1 MRIGLLVDAYKPHV
15 SGITTFVSQHKQAL
29 EDQGHK
35 VFVFTLGNLD
45 YEDEELRI
53 IRSPAIP
60 LSDTGYY
67 LNFSFARTA
76 RNKCKTMDVLHAHHP
91 FITGRIAVRY
101 GKRYGIPVV
110 YTNHTR
116 YDLYAQHYLP
126 VLPDAL
132 TQTFLE
138 AYLPSFTSQ
147 CDLVIAPSKGLHDV
161 LRSYSVTCHIE
172 VIPNG
177 IDLEPFQNPRTRHT
191 RAELGIPESAK
202 VMVYVGRI
210 APEKNLAFL
219 LRAFA
224 VVSRELPE
232 TCLLL
237 VGDGPEMD
245 NLMDRAQQSGISE
258 KVIFAGRVE
267 YEDVSGYL
275 NIADAFVTASVT
287 EVHPLSVIEAMAVGL
302 PVLGIESP
310 GVGDTVADG
319 VNGLLTGH
327 NLAEFSL
334 KMFRL
339 MSEDDLR
346 ARLAKRALEDSEQY
360 SILNTSKRILG
371 FYQELVAECQKR
383 REREESE
390 KGVLSIIRK

>member
-1 MRIGLLVDAYKPHV
+1 MRIGLLVDVYKPHV
-15 SGITTFVSQHKQAL
+15 SGITNLVCQHKKTL

-45 YEDEELRI
+45 YEDEEPRI

-67 LNFSFARTA
+67 LNFSFSRTA
-76 RNKCKTMDVLHAHHP
+76 RNMCKTMDILHAQHP

-101 GKRYGIPVV
+101 GKRYGVPVV

-116 YDLYAQHYLP
+116 YDLYAPHYLP
-126 VLPDAL
+126 LLPDAL
-132 TQTFLE
+132 APTFLE

-161 LRSYSVTCHIE
+161 LRSYGVTSHIE
-172 VIPNG
+172 IVPNG

-191 RAELGIPESAK
+191 RAELGLPESAK

-224 VVSRELPE
+224 VVSQELPE
-232 TCLLL
+232 IYLLL
-237 VGDGPEMD
+237 VGDGPEVD
-245 NLMDRAQQSGISE
+245 NLRDRAQQSGISD
-258 KVIFAGRVE
+258 KVIFTGCVK
-267 YEDVSGYL
+267 YEEVAGYL
-275 NIADAFVTASVT
+275 SMADAFVTASVT

-310 GVGDTVADG
+310 GVGDTVVDG
-319 VNGLLTGH
+319 VNGFLTRH
-327 NLAEFSL
+327 DVAEFSL

-339 MSEDDLR
+339 MSENGVR
-346 ARLAKRALEDSEQY
+346 ARLAKEALEDSKQY

-371 FYQELVAECQKR
+371 FYEELVAKYRER
-383 REREESE
+383 RERRESE
-390 KGVLSIIRK
+390 KRLLPIIRK

>member
-1 MRIGLLVDAYKPHV
+1 MRIGLLMDVYKPHI
-15 SGITTFVSQHKQAL
+15 SGITNVVCQHKKAL

-45 YEDEELRI
+45 YEDKEPRI

-67 LNFSFARTA
+67 LNFSFSGAA
-76 RNKCKTMDVLHAHHP
+76 RNKCKTMDVLHTHHP

-126 VLPDAL
+126 LLPDAL
-132 TQTFLE
+132 AQTFLE

-161 LRSYSVTCHIE
+161 LRGYGVTSHIE
-172 VIPNG
+172 IVPNG
-177 IDLEPFQNPRTRHT
+177 IDLEPFRNPRTRHT
-191 RAELGIPESAK
+191 RTELGLPESAK
-202 VMVYVGRI
+202 VMIYIGRI

-224 VVSRELPE
+224 IVSQELPE
-232 TCLLL
+232 TYLLL

-245 NLMDRAQQSGISE
+245 NLRDQAQKSGTGE
-258 KVIFAGRVE
+258 KVTFTGCVE
-267 YEDVSGYL
+267 YEDVPGYL
-275 NIADAFVTASVT
+275 GLADAFVTASVT

-310 GVGDTVADG
+310 GVGDTVVDG
-319 VNGLLTGH
+319 VNGFLSRH
-327 NLAEFSL
+327 DLAKFSL
-334 KMFRL
+334 KMYRL
-339 MSEDDLR
+339 MSENDLR
-346 ARLAKRALEDSEQY
+346 AQLAKRALEDSEQY
-360 SILNTSKRILG
+360 SILSTSKRILR
-371 FYQELVAECQKR
+371 FYEELAAKYRER
-383 REREESE
+383 REKEEPE
-390 KGVLSIIRK
+390 KRLLPIIQK

>member
-1 MRIGLLVDAYKPHV
+1 MRIGLLVDVYKPHI
-15 SGITTFVSQHKQAL
+15 SGITTFVCQHKKAL

-45 YEDEELRI
+45 YEDKEPRI

-67 LNFSFARTA
+67 LNFSFSGVA

-101 GKRYGIPVV
+101 GKRHGIPVV

-126 VLPDAL
+126 LLPDAL
-132 TQTFLE
+132 AQTFLE

-161 LRSYSVTCHIE
+161 LRSYGVTSHIE
-172 VIPNG
+172 IVPNG
-177 IDLEPFQNPRTRHT
+177 IDLEPFQNPRTRPT
-191 RAELGIPESAK
+191 RTELGLPESAK
-202 VMVYVGRI
+202 VMIYIGRI

-224 VVSRELPE
+224 VVSQELTE
-232 TCLLL
+232 TYLLL

-245 NLMDRAQQSGISE
+245 NLRDQAQKSSISD
-258 KVIFAGRVE
+258 KVIFTGCVE
-267 YEDVSGYL
+267 YEDVPGYL
-275 NIADAFVTASVT
+275 GLADAFVTASVT

-310 GVGDTVADG
+310 GVGDTVVDG
-319 VNGLLTGH
+319 VNGLLSKH
-327 NLAEFSL
+327 DVAEFSL
-334 KMFRL
+334 KMYRL
-339 MSEDDLR
+339 MSENDLR
-346 ARLAKRALEDSEQY
+346 ARLARKALEDSEQY

-371 FYQELVAECQKR
+371 LYKELVAEYRER
-383 REREESE
+383 REKEEPE
-390 KGVLSIIRK
+390 KKLLPLIPK

>member
-1 MRIGLLVDAYKPHV
+1 MRIGLLLDVYKPHV
-15 SGITTFVSQHKQAL
+15 SGVTNFVCQHKKAL
-29 EDQGHK
+29 EARGHK

-45 YEDEELRI
+45 YEDEEPRI

-67 LNFSFARTA
+67 LNFSFSRVARD
-76 RNKCKTMDVLHAHHP
+76 KCKTMDVFHVHHP

-116 YDLYAQHYLP
+116 YDLYAYHYLP

-132 TQTFLE
+132 PQTFLE

-161 LRSYSVTCHIE
+161 LRSYGVTSHIE
-172 VIPNG
+172 IVPNG

-191 RAELGIPESAK
+191 RAELGLPESAK

-224 VVSRELPE
+224 VVSQELPE

-245 NLMDRAQQSGISE
+245 NLRDWAQKSGLGE
-258 KVIFAGRVE
+258 KVIFTGCVE
-267 YEDVSGYL
+267 YEDVPGYL
-275 NIADAFVTASVT
+275 SMADAFVTASVT

-310 GVGDTVADG
+310 GVGDTVVDG
-319 VNGLLTGH
+319 VNGLLSKH
-327 NLAEFSL
+327 DLAEFSL

-339 MSEDDLR
+339 MSENDLR
-346 ARLAKRALEDSEQY
+346 ARLAKKALEDSEQY

-371 FYQELVAECQKR
+371 FYEELAAKYRER
-383 REREESE
+383 RERGESG
-390 KGVLSIIRK
+390 KRRLPIIRK

>member
-1 MRIGLLVDAYKPHV
+1 MRIGLLVDVYKPHV
-15 SGITTFVSQHKQAL
+15 SGITTFVFQHKKAL

-45 YEDEELRI
+45 YEDKEPRI

-67 LNFSFARTA
+67 LNFSFSRTA
-76 RNKCKTMDVLHAHHP
+76 QNKCKTMDVLHVHHP

-101 GKRYGIPVV
+101 GKRHGIPVV

-116 YDLYAQHYLP
+116 YDLYAHHYLP

-161 LRSYSVTCHIE
+161 LRSYGVTSRIE
-172 VIPNG
+172 IVPNG

-191 RAELGIPESAK
+191 RAELGLPESAK
-202 VMVYVGRI
+202 VMIYVGRI
-210 APEKNLAFL
+210 APEKSLAFL
-219 LRAFA
+219 LRAFT
-224 VVSRELPE
+224 VVSQELPE
-232 TCLLL
+232 TYLVL
-237 VGDGPEMD
+237 VGDGPELD
-245 NLMDRAQQSGISE
+245 NLRDQAQKSGVGE
-258 KVIFAGRVE
+258 KVIFTGCVE
-267 YEDVSGYL
+267 YEDVPGYL
-275 NIADAFVTASVT
+275 SMADAFVTASVT

-310 GVGDTVADG
+310 GVGDTVVDG
-319 VNGLLTGH
+319 VNGFLSRH
-327 NLAEFSL
+327 DLAEFSL
-334 KMFRL
+334 KMYRL
-339 MSEDDLR
+339 MSENDLR
-346 ARLAKRALEDSEQY
+346 ARLARKALEDSEQY
-360 SILNTSKRILG
+360 SILKTSKRILG
-371 FYQELVAECQKR
+371 FYEKLVAKYRER
-383 REREESE
+383 REREEA
-390 KGVLSIIRK
+390 

>member
-1 MRIGLLVDAYKPHV
+1 MRIGLLIDVYKPHI
-15 SGITTFVSQHKQAL
+15 SGITNFVCQHKKAL

-35 VFVFTLGNLD
+35 VFIFTLGNLD

-67 LNFSFARTA
+67 LNFSFSRTA
-76 RNKCKTMDVLHAHHP
+76 RNKCKSMDVLHVHHP
-91 FITGRIAVRY
+91 FVTGRIAVRY

-126 VLPDAL
+126 LLPDAL
-132 TQTFLE
+132 APTFLE
-138 AYLPSFTSQ
+138 AYLPSFTSK

-161 LRSYSVTCHIE
+161 LRGYGVTSHIE
-172 VIPNG
+172 IIPNG
-177 IDLEPFQNPRTRHT
+177 IDLEPFQNPRTRYT
-191 RAELGIPESAK
+191 RAELGLSESAK
-202 VMVYVGRI
+202 VMIYVGRI

-224 VVSRELPE
+224 VVSQDLPE

-237 VGDGPEMD
+237 VGDGPEVD
-245 NLMDRAQQSGISE
+245 NLRDQAQQSGIGE
-258 KVIFAGRVE
+258 KVGFTGCVE
-267 YEDVSGYL
+267 YEDVPGYL
-275 NIADAFVTASVT
+275 SIADAFVTASVT

-310 GVGDTVADG
+310 GVGDTVVNG
-319 VNGLLTGH
+319 VNGLLTSH
-327 NLAEFSL
+327 DLAEFSL
-334 KMFRL
+334 KMYRL
-339 MSEDDLR
+339 ISEDDLR
-346 ARLAKRALEDSEQY
+346 ARLAKKALEDSEQY

-371 FYQELVAECQKR
+371 FYEELVAKY
-383 REREESE
+383 RERSE
-390 KGVLSIIRK
+390 KRPLPIIRK

>member
-1 MRIGLLVDAYKPHV
+1 MRIGLLVDVYKPHI
-15 SGITTFVSQHKQAL
+15 SGITNFVCQHKKAL
-29 EDQGHK
+29 EEQGHK

-67 LNFSFARTA
+67 LNFNFSRTA
-76 RNKCKTMDVLHAHHP
+76 TNKCKTMDVLHANHP
-91 FITGRIAVRY
+91 FITGRIALRY

-110 YTNHTR
+110 FTNHTR

-126 VLPDAL
+126 LLPYGL

-138 AYLPSFTSQ
+138 AYLPFFTSQ
-147 CDLVIAPSKGLHDV
+147 CDLIIAPSKGLHDI
-161 LRSYSVTCHIE
+161 LRGYGVTSHIE
-172 VIPNG
+172 IVPNG
-177 IDLEPFQNPRTRHT
+177 IDLEPFQDPRTRHT
-191 RAELGIPESAK
+191 RAELGLPELAK
-202 VMVYVGRI
+202 VMIYVGRI

-224 VVSRELPE
+224 VVSQELPE
-232 TCLLL
+232 TYLLL
-237 VGDGPEMD
+237 VGDGPEVD
-245 NLMDRAQQSGISE
+245 NLIDRAQKSGIGE
-258 KVIFAGRVE
+258 KVIFTGPVE
-267 YEDVSGYL
+267 YEDVPGYL
-275 NIADAFVTASVT
+275 DMADAFVTVSVT

-310 GVGDTVADG
+310 GVGDTVVDG
-319 VNGLLTGH
+319 ANGFLTKH
-327 NLAEFSL
+327 DLAEFSL

-339 MSEDDLR
+339 MSENDLR
-346 ARLAKRALEDSEQY
+346 ARLAKKALEDSEQY

-371 FYQELVAECQKR
+371 FYEGLVAKY
-383 REREESE
+383 RERKKGEESE
-390 KGVLSIIRK
+390 KRLFPII

>member
-1 MRIGLLVDAYKPHV
+1 MRIGLLVDVYKPHV
-15 SGITTFVSQHKQAL
+15 SGITNFVGQHKKAL
-29 EDQGHK
+29 ETQGHK

-67 LNFSFARTA
+67 LNFSFSRTS
-76 RNKCKTMDVLHAHHP
+76 RNKCKTMDVLHANHP

-116 YDLYAQHYLP
+116 YDLYAHHYLP
-126 VLPDAL
+126 LLPDAL

-138 AYLPSFTSQ
+138 TYLPSFTSQ

-161 LRSYSVTCHIE
+161 LRSYGVTSHIE
-172 VIPNG
+172 IVPNG

-191 RAELGIPESAK
+191 RAELGLPESSK
-202 VMVYVGRI
+202 VMIYVGRI
-210 APEKNLAFL
+210 APEKNLTFL
-219 LRAFA
+219 LRAFT
-224 VVSRELPE
+224 VVNQELPK
-232 TCLLL
+232 TYLLL
-237 VGDGPEMD
+237 VGDGPEID
-245 NLMDRAQQSGISE
+245 NLRDQAQKSGIGE
-258 KVIFAGRVE
+258 KVIFTGCVE
-267 YEDVSGYL
+267 YEDVAGYL
-275 NIADAFVTASVT
+275 SMADAFVTASVT

-310 GVGDTVADG
+310 GVGDTVVDE
-319 VNGLLTGH
+319 VNGFLTKH
-327 NLAEFSL
+327 DLAEFSL

-339 MSEDDLR
+339 MSENDLR
-346 ARLAKRALEDSEQY
+346 ARLAKKALEDSEQY

-371 FYQELVAECQKR
+371 FYEELVAKYREG

-390 KGVLSIIRK
+390 KRLLPIIRK

>member
-1 MRIGLLVDAYKPHV
+1 MRIGLLADVYKPHV
-15 SGITTFVSQHKQAL
+15 SGITTFVSQHKKAL
-29 EDQGHK
+29 EAQGHK

-67 LNFSFARTA
+67 LNFSFSRTA
-76 RNKCKTMDVLHAHHP
+76 RSKCKTMDVLHANHP

-101 GKRYGIPVV
+101 GKKYNIPVV

-138 AYLPSFTSQ
+138 AYLPSFISQ

-161 LRSYSVTCHIE
+161 LRSYGVTSHIE
-172 VIPNG
+172 IVPNG
-177 IDLEPFQNPRTRHT
+177 IDLEPFQDPRTRHT
-191 RAELGIPESAK
+191 RAEVGLPESAK
-202 VMVYVGRI
+202 VMIYVGRI

-224 VVSRELPE
+224 VVSHELPE
-232 TCLLL
+232 TYLLL

-245 NLMDRAQQSGISE
+245 NLRDQAQKSGIGQ
-258 KVIFAGRVE
+258 KVIFTGCVE
-267 YEDVSGYL
+267 YEDVPGYL
-275 NIADAFVTASVT
+275 SMADAFVTASVT
-287 EVHPLSVIEAMAVGL
+287 EVHPFSVIEAMAVGL

-310 GVGDTVADG
+310 GVGDTVVDG
-319 VNGLLTGH
+319 VNGLLTRH
-327 NLAEFSL
+327 DLAEFSL

-339 MSEDDLR
+339 MSENDLR
-346 ARLAKRALEDSEQY
+346 ARLAKKALEDSEQY
-360 SILNTSKRILG
+360 SILKTSKRILG
-371 FYQELVAECQKR
+371 FYEELVAKYRER
-383 REREESE
+383 RDREESE
-390 KGVLSIIRK
+390 KRLLPIIRK

>member
-1 MRIGLLVDAYKPHV
+1 MRIGLLVDVYKPHI
-15 SGITTFVSQHKQAL
+15 SGITNFVCQHKKVL
-29 EDQGHK
+29 EAQGHK

-67 LNFSFARTA
+67 LNFNFSRTV
-76 RNKCKTMDVLHAHHP
+76 RNKCKTMDVLHANHP
-91 FITGRIAVRY
+91 FVTGRIAVRY

-132 TQTFLE
+132 IQPFLE
-138 AYLPSFTSQ
+138 AYLPPFTSQ

-161 LRSYSVTCHIE
+161 LRSYGVTCHIE
-172 VIPNG
+172 IIANG

-191 RAELGIPESAK
+191 RAELRLPELAK
-202 VMVYVGRI
+202 VMIYVGRV

-224 VVSRELPE
+224 VVSQELPE
-232 TCLLL
+232 TYLLL
-237 VGDGPEMD
+237 VGDGPEVD
-245 NLMDRAQQSGISE
+245 NLRDRAQQSGIGE
-258 KVIFAGRVE
+258 KVIFTGPVE
-267 YEDVSGYL
+267 YEDVAGYL
-275 NIADAFVTASVT
+275 GMADAFVTASVT

-310 GVGDTVADG
+310 GVGDIVVDG
-319 VNGLLTGH
+319 INGLLSKH
-327 NLAEFSL
+327 DLAEFSL

-339 MSEDDLR
+339 MSENDLR
-346 ARLAKRALEDSEQY
+346 ARLAKKALEDSKQY

-371 FYQELVAECQKR
+371 FYKELVAKYQEL
-383 REREESE
+383 REGGESE
-390 KGVLSIIRK
+390 KKLLPLIRK

>member
-1 MRIGLLVDAYKPHV
+1 MRIGLLVDVYKPYV
-15 SGITTFVSQHKQAL
+15 SGVTNFVGQHKKAL
-29 EDQGHK
+29 EAQGHK

-67 LNFSFARTA
+67 LNFNFSRTA
-76 RNKCKTMDVLHAHHP
+76 RNKCKTMDVLHANHP
-91 FITGRIAVRY
+91 FITGRIAIRY

-116 YDLYAQHYLP
+116 YDLYAQHYIPLLP
-126 VLPDAL
+126 YAL

-138 AYLPSFTSQ
+138 VYLPSFTSQ
-147 CDLVIAPSKGLHDV
+147 CNLVIAPSKGLHDV
-161 LRSYSVTCHIE
+161 LRSYGVTSHIE
-172 VIPNG
+172 IVPNG

-191 RAELGIPESAK
+191 RAELGLPESAK
-202 VMVYVGRI
+202 VMIYIGRI

-224 VVSRELPE
+224 VVSQELPE
-232 TCLLL
+232 AYLLL

-245 NLMDRAQQSGISE
+245 NLRDRAQNSGIGE
-258 KVIFAGRVE
+258 KVIFIGSVE
-267 YEDVSGYL
+267 YEDVPGYL
-275 NIADAFVTASVT
+275 SMADAFVTASVT

-302 PVLGIESP
+302 PIIGIESP
-310 GVGDTVADG
+310 GVGDTVVDG
-319 VNGLLTGH
+319 VNGFLTGH
-327 NLAEFSL
+327 DLAEFSL

-339 MSEDDLR
+339 MTENDLR
-346 ARLAKRALEDSEQY
+346 ARLAKKALEDSEQY

-371 FYQELVAECQKR
+371 FYEELVAKYRKR
-383 REREESE
+383 RERKESE
-390 KGVLSIIRK
+390 KKLLPIIRK

>member
-1 MRIGLLVDAYKPHV
+1 MRIGLLIDVYKPHV
-15 SGITTFVSQHKQAL
+15 SGITNFVGQHKKAL
-29 EDQGHK
+29 ETQGHK

-67 LNFSFARTA
+67 LNFSFSRTS
-76 RNKCKTMDVLHAHHP
+76 RNKCKTMDVLHANHP

-116 YDLYAQHYLP
+116 YDLYAHHYLP
-126 VLPDAL
+126 LLPDAL

-138 AYLPSFTSQ
+138 TYLPSFTIQ

-161 LRSYSVTCHIE
+161 LRSYGVTSHIE
-172 VIPNG
+172 IVPNG

-191 RAELGIPESAK
+191 RAELGLPESSK
-202 VMVYVGRI
+202 VMIYVGRI
-210 APEKNLAFL
+210 APEKNLTFL
-219 LRAFA
+219 LRAFT
-224 VVSRELPE
+224 VVNQELPK
-232 TCLLL
+232 TYLLL
-237 VGDGPEMD
+237 VGDGPEID
-245 NLMDRAQQSGISE
+245 NLRDQAQKSGIGE
-258 KVIFAGRVE
+258 KVIFTGCVE
-267 YEDVSGYL
+267 YEDVAGYL
-275 NIADAFVTASVT
+275 SMADAFVTASVT

-310 GVGDTVADG
+310 GVGDTVVDE
-319 VNGLLTGH
+319 VNGFLTKH
-327 NLAEFSL
+327 DLAEFSL

-339 MSEDDLR
+339 MSENDLR
-346 ARLAKRALEDSEQY
+346 ARLAKKALEDSEQY

-371 FYQELVAECQKR
+371 FYEELVAKYREG

-390 KGVLSIIRK
+390 KRLLPIIRK

>member
-1 MRIGLLVDAYKPHV
+1 MRIGLLADVYKPHV
-15 SGITTFVSQHKQAL
+15 SGITTFVCQHKKAL

-45 YEDEELRI
+45 YKDEELRI

-67 LNFSFARTA
+67 LNFSFSRTA
-76 RNKCKTMDVLHAHHP
+76 RNKCKTMDVLHVHHP
-91 FITGRIAVRY
+91 FVTGRIAVRY

-138 AYLPSFTSQ
+138 TYLPSFTSQ

-161 LRSYSVTCHIE
+161 LRGYGVTSHIE
-172 VIPNG
+172 IVPNG
-177 IDLEPFQNPRTRHT
+177 IDLEPFHDPRRRHT
-191 RAELGIPESAK
+191 RAELGLPEPAK
-202 VMVYVGRI
+202 VMIYVGRI
-210 APEKNLAFL
+210 APEKNLALL

-224 VVSRELPE
+224 VVSQELPE
-232 TCLLL
+232 TYLLL
-237 VGDGPEMD
+237 VGEGPEVD
-245 NLMDRAQQSGISE
+245 NLRDRAQKSSVGE
-258 KVIFAGRVE
+258 KVIFTGCVE
-267 YEDVSGYL
+267 YEDVPGYL
-275 NIADAFVTASVT
+275 GLADAFVTASVT

-310 GVGDTVADG
+310 GVGDTVVDG
-319 VNGLLTGH
+319 VNGFLSRH
-327 NLAEFSL
+327 DLAEFSL
-334 KMFRL
+334 KMYRL
-339 MSEDDLR
+339 MSENELR
-346 ARLAKRALEDSEQY
+346 ARLGRKALEDSEQY

-371 FYQELVAECQKR
+371 FYEELVAKYRER
-383 REREESE
+383 RENEEAD
-390 KGVLSIIRK
+390 KRLLPVIRK